1 MMTPSVLLALFAFAF
16 ASSITPGPNNLML
29 MASGANFGVRRTVP
43 HALGVC
49 VGFTVMIV
57 LVGLGLIGLFDML
70 PMLAAVLKVVS
81 VLYLLWLAWKM
92 AHAAGPDARADADAR
107 PMTFV
112 QAALFQ
118 WVNPKAW
125 TMALSAIAIYA
136 PDRSLG
142 AVLLVAAAFTLVN
155 LPTVSIWAIMGQ
167 ALQGWLAS
175 PARLRLFNWSM
186 AALLVGSLALMV

>member
-1 MMTPSVLLALFAFAF
+1 MTASTLVALFAFAF

-29 MASGANFGVRRTVP
+29 MASGANFGLRRTVP

-70 PMLAAVLKVVS
+70 PVLAAVLKVVS
-81 VLYLLWLAWKM
+81 VVYLLWLAWKM
-92 AHAAGPDARADADAR
+92 AHAAGPDAAANADAR

-155 LPTVSIWAIMGQ
+155 LPTVSIWAVMGQ

-175 PARLRLFNWSM
+175 PARLRVFNWTM
-186 AALLVGSLALMV
+186 AALLVASLALMV